1 MQDWTNLTQA
11 QQLGQ
16 SSAIEN
22 ILLVNRVEIE
32 IVSDTAR
39 ALWILPYPIDRN
51 QWWPLDESKKNL

>member
-39 ALWILPYPIDRN
+39 AL
-51 QWWPLDESKKNL
+51 